1 MDIKEYNVYIDES
14 GDEGINKGSRY
25 FILTAIIVERE
36 KDLIT
41 SQKVDEIKF
50 NLEMNIK
57 SQLHW
62 KLIKGYPNKKMIME
76 TIKDLDIK
84 IINVIVDTKCIKL
97 IPSNNIYNYFSGYL
111 YERICWYMNE
121 VNGIANINIS
131 SRGNLSK
138 KSLSEYLN
146 SNNHK
151 KFEIDSSKIKS
162 IKIIPNE
169 RKKLLQLAD
178 CCCSAL
184 FQALK
189 YNDET
194 HFKYIVN
201 GKIKCRKSVKI
212 NVGFPTFLI
221 SVTITIE
228 VIVNMNMENENKL
241 RNMLKEMIRLNIK
254 PNFAALGREYGC
266 DYRTAKVKYYEEQN
280 KEKGIEIAK
289 KERKY
294 IIDDYKELIINKL
307 ETIPGI
313 TAYSIYYFLKV
324 EKGYNGSYET
334 IKNFVRSNKDKRKQP
349 ASIRVEP
356 IIGKSAQV
364 DWKEDFKLTNK
375 DGELFVINLFLIR
388 LHYSKKFYARLTID
402 KKRDEVKKCIVES
415 LEYFGGTPR
424 EIWFDNMATVMVKEG
439 KHKKVHNE
447 IKQLGNDIGFQ
458 PILCQARRPKSK
470 GTVENLAKLCDRLK
484 SYNNEFETLDDLIN
498 IVNKFNEECGNEKSQ
513 AHNKIVNEVFE
524 DEKKYLIPLPN
535 KNILEKYKQNIEYR
549 KVSQDSM
556 IVYRG
561 NRYSVPTRF
570 IGSYL
575 GIRIIN
581 NQVYIYDNTDLV
593 RCHVITNNNLNY
605 HNEDKIE
612 ILKSD
617 LLYGLDDKE
626 IENKINNTDLQ
637 IYDFL
642 KGMNYDVK

>member
-1 MDIKEYNVYIDES
+1 MNIINENKEKSKRYLPHEVKTRENAVKTYRNGNSIEYVCRKYHISRMSLYRWNKKYDGTKESITDKSHKPLSKHPSAHTDEELKWIN
-14 GDEGINKGSRY
+14 DLIVRHKNNNLTLCEFWYKLRINKGYSRH
-25 FILTAIIVERE
+25 IG
-36 KDLIT
+36 
-41 SQKVDEIKF
+41 S
-50 NLEMNIK
+50 
-57 SQLHW
+57 
-62 KLIKGYPNKKMIME
+62 
-76 TIKDLDIK
+76 
-84 IINVIVDTKCIKL
+84 
-97 IPSNNIYNYFSGYL
+97 L
-111 YERICWYMNE
+111 YR
-121 VNGIANINIS
+121 V
-131 SRGNLSK
+131 
-138 KSLSEYLN
+138 
-146 SNNHK
+146 
-151 KFEIDSSKIKS
+151 
-162 IKIIPNE
+162 
-169 RKKLLQLAD
+169 
-178 CCCSAL
+178 
-184 FQALK
+184 
-189 YNDET
+189 
-194 HFKYIVN
+194 IVN

-228 VIVNMNMENENKL
+228 VIVNMSMENGNKL

-388 LHYSKKFYARLTID
+388 LHYSKKFYAILTID

-642 KGMNYDVK
+642 KGMN